1 MTADK
6 NYHSNKKQ
14 EKKIKLITKYKKE
27 MKLQSVSKKKKKNFY
42 VPLLI

>member
-6 NYHSNKKQ
+6 NYSNKKQ
-14 EKKIKLITKYKKE
+14 EKKIKLIIKYKNE
-27 MKLQSVSKKKKKNFY
+27 MKLQSVSKKKKKRIY